1 MTLAQNM
8 VHGSLDAWLCIACWI
23 RLILIQ
29 LPRRV
34 LQAHFVKEAST
45 AAEADVAMG
54 DSDCDTPM
62 TSDTAAEQV

>member
-1 MTLAQNM
+1 M
-8 VHGSLDAWLCIACWI
+8 CF
-23 RLILIQ
+23 LIQ

-34 LQAHFVKEAST
+34 LQAHFVKEATT